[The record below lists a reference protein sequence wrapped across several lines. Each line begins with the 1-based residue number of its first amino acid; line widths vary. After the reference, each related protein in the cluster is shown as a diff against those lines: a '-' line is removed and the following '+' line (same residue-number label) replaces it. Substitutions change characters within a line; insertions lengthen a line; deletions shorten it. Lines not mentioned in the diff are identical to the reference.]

1 MISKARNCGI
11 REGRGEGG
19 RGKET
24 LPVGSGGAGNVPTVS
39 SSSVGNGES

>member
-1 MISKARNCGI
+1 MGFGK
-11 REGRGEGG
+11 EGGEGG